1 MGRIISSLGSFKKS
15 MFNSTLASGI
25 FVCIKPACLEL
36 SNNVGKLQNEGS
48 QLIVSCAYKAT
59 ALSITK
65 LTGNQNGNILMI

>member
-1 MGRIISSLGSFKKS
+1 VGF
-15 MFNSTLASGI
+15 

-48 QLIVSCAYKAT
+48 QLIVSCAFKAT